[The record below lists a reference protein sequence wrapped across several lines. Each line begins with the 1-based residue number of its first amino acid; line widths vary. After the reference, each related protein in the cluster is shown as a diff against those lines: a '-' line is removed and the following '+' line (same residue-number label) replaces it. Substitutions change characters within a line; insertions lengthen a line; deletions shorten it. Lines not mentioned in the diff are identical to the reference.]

1 MKYQSLVSST
11 TPSDLQEW
19 LGQELEDRGIDS
31 VYARSILSLLQQDCV
46 DIEPRE
52 CKHFQSRQLKVLH
65 KVSVYMTNI
74 FCLFALSPVPLSYPV
89 L

>member
-46 DIEPRE
+46 EIEPKE
-52 CKHFQSRQLKVLH
+52 CQHFQNRQLKVLH
-65 KVSVYMTNI
+65 KVSFYITSIDCWHCIMQ
-74 FCLFALSPVPLSYPV
+74 V
-89 L
+89 LQIKT